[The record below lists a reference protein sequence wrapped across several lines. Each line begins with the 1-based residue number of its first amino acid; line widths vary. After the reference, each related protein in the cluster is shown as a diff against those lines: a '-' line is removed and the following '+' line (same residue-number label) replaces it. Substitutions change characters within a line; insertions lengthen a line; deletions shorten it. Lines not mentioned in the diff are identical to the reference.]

1 MSKIAIIDDDISIVE
16 LLTACLVREDYEVV
30 SFVDSKKG
38 LEYLLRNPVDG
49 LILDIMMSQVD
60 GLSILK
66 ILKEKYDYPIIL
78 LTAKTE
84 QNDVLTG
91 LYSGASDYVK
101 KPFDIAELVQR
112 LKIHLM
118 NKEVHENVLQS
129 ITYRNLNI
137 NESTHEFSIN
147 NHCLC
152 LTPVEFKIMK
162 TLMEKTNQVISSE
175 NIFESVWGEEYLEK
189 DSNTVSV
196 HIRNIRTKIKQLGED
211 CSFLKTIWG
220 VGYKIE

>member
-49 LILDIMMSQVD
+49 LILDIMMPQVE

-101 KPFDIAELVQR
+101 KPFDIA
-112 LKIHLM
+112 
-118 NKEVHENVLQS
+118 
-129 ITYRNLNI
+129 
-137 NESTHEFSIN
+137 
-147 NHCLC
+147 
-152 LTPVEFKIMK
+152 
-162 TLMEKTNQVISSE
+162 
-175 NIFESVWGEEYLEK
+175 
-189 DSNTVSV
+189 
-196 HIRNIRTKIKQLGED
+196 
-211 CSFLKTIWG
+211 
-220 VGYKIE
+220 